1 MKRSLYHGRDFRRAR
16 NIEELRLVAKRWLPN
31 FVFEYVDSGA
41 EDEVTLRENRSV
53 FDAWRLVPSALVDAS
68 KRDTSTTLLGKRVE
82 FPLVIAPTGYNGMQR
97 READIALA
105 RAAAQRGIPFTLST
119 VSNCTLEDVVAG
131 GQARTWMQLYMLR
144 ERAVTRNLL
153 DRARDAGCDTLVL
166 TVDAVYYGNREWDRR
181 SYVRDMQLNWRN
193 KLDVLCHP
201 RWMANVL
208 IPNGVPSF
216 ANIARYLPEGERR
229 AANGAVYIA
238 KQMETALDWDSVRW
252 LREQWQG
259 KLLIKGIINVEDAYE
274 AVRVGADGIVI
285 TNHGGRQLDS
295 SVTSLEMLPEIADA
309 CRDKLTIVIDGG
321 FRRGTDI
328 IKALCLGADAVMLG
342 RATLYGV
349 AAGGFEG
356 AAHALTLL
364 TSEIDRTLAHLGCPS
379 VSALSPKYLRPAPY
393 RADAVAMSQAHA
405 ANALRTQSV
414 ARSGAPSFARSH
426 D

>member
-1 MKRSLYHGRDFRRAR
+1 MKRSLYTGRDFRRTR

-41 EDEVTLRENRSV
+41 EDEATLRANRDI
-53 FDAWRLVPSALVDAS
+53 FDAWRLVPSALVDVTQ
-68 KRDTSTTLLGKRVE
+68 RDTSTTLLGRKAA
-82 FPLVIAPTGYNGMQR
+82 FPFVIAPTGYNGMQR
-97 READIALA
+97 RDADISLA
-105 RAAAQRGIPFTLST
+105 RAAAQSGIPFTLST
-119 VSNCTLEDVVAG
+119 VSNCTIEDVVAG

-181 SYVRDMQLNWRN
+181 SYVREMQLNLRN
-193 KLDVLCHP
+193 KLDVLAHP
-201 RWMANVL
+201 RWVANVL
-208 IPNGVPSF
+208 IPNGVPAF

-229 AANGAVYIA
+229 ASNGAVYIA

-252 LREQWQG
+252 VREQWQG
-259 KLLIKGIINVEDAYE
+259 KLVIKGILNVDDARE
-274 AVRVGADGIVI
+274 AIRVGADGIVV

-295 SVTSLEMLPEIADA
+295 TVTSLEVLPEIADA
-309 CRDKLTIVIDGG
+309 CRNRLTILIDGG

-328 IKALCLGADAVMLG
+328 VKALCLGADAVMLG

-356 AAHALTLL
+356 AAHALTILA
-364 TSEIDRTLAHLGCPS
+364 SEVDRTLGHLGCPS
-379 VSALSPKYLRPAPY
+379 VSALSAKYLRPTPY
-393 RADAVAMSQAHA
+393 GRLGESSPRADAYGTPTYRQRVATHA
-405 ANALRTQSV
+405 SE
-414 ARSGAPSFARSH
+414 
-426 D
+426 